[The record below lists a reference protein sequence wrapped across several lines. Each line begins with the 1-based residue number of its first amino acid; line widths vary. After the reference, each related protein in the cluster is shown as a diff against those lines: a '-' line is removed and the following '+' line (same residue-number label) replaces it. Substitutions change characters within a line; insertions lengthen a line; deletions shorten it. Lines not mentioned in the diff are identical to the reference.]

1 MPQVGQIA
9 QSILSELE
17 RAAGA
22 IVRLRL
28 DIEAEAAVGFA
39 EDVEAVVRDNA
50 TTLRFGTA
58 VFEKE

>member
-1 MPQVGQIA
+1 M
-9 QSILSELE
+9 
-17 RAAGA
+17 
-22 IVRLRL
+22 RLRL